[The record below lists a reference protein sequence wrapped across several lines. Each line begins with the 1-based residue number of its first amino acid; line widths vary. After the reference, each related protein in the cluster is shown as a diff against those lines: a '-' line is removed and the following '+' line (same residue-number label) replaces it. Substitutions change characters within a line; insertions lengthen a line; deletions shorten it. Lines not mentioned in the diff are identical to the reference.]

1 MLRRLSLIAGS
12 AAVVALSALPA
23 SAAPMH
29 ATTHKIAFPGLH
41 GVKAW
46 GTWAKVSK
54 GLKVHVC
61 AEDTAKGVF
70 ASGAVVVASNS
81 TGRLTLNLGAVAFGY
96 HQTICRDMTL
106 RVSAHA
112 KVYTFTANNKGQ
124 ITHRSKTKKL
134 F

>member
-1 MLRRLSLIAGS
+1 
-12 AAVVALSALPA
+12 
-23 SAAPMH
+23 MH
-29 ATTHKIAFPGLH
+29 VTTHKIAFPGLH

-96 HQTICRDMTL
+96 HNSICRSMTL
-106 RVSAHA
+106 RYSAHMQI
-112 KVYTFTANNKGQ
+112 YTFTANNKGM
-124 ITHRSKTKKL
+124 INHTSKKKNV

>member
-12 AAVVALSALPA
+12 AAMVALSALPA
-23 SAAPMH
+23 SAAPTH
-29 ATTHKIAFPGLH
+29 VTTHKIAFPGLH

-70 ASGAVVVASNS
+70 ASGAVLVASNS

>member
-1 MLRRLSLIAGS
+1 MLRRLFLIAGS
-12 AAVVALSALPA
+12 AAMVALSALPA

-29 ATTHKIAFPGLH
+29 VTTHQLHFPGLH

-46 GTWAKVSK
+46 GTYAKVSK

-61 AEDTAKGVF
+61 AEDTVKGVF

-81 TGRLTLNLGAVAFGY
+81 TKKFSTNVGAVAFGY
-96 HQTICRDMTL
+96 HQSICRNMTL
-106 RVSAHA
+106 RYSAHA
-112 KVYTFTANNKGQ
+112 KIYTFTANNKGQ
-124 ITHRSKTKKL
+124 INHRSKTKNL